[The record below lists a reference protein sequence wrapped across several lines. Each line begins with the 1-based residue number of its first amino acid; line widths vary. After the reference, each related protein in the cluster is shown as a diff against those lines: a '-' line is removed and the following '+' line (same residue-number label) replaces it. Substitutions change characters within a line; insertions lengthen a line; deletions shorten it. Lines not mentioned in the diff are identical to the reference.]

1 MKKVLVLLVLLWGLS
16 WGSLE
21 ASSGGKNLLNPALF
35 TLSNHVLENT
45 EAISVEGGETY
56 TLSLPEYYAIDLVHV
71 KVVGI
76 SNEIYIDE
84 VVNVY
89 QNCDLEGYYTVCSF
103 MVAPSETG
111 LLISFKDG
119 YISQWYQYYEMYDFQ
134 LEKNPVRTAYEPY
147 LSGSGGS
154 NGPVMQGAGNIT
166 VSYAR
171 NVPLA
176 TLIEENIQAHDNI
189 DGDIT
194 DRIRVLDDAYTG
206 HENITGRYT
215 VLLSVSDTAGNTTL
229 FELVIDVVDN
239 VPPVISGPSTVD
251 VQIDAKP
258 LLNDLIANHFT
269 FNDVYSGLI
278 QSFVILSDAYTEA
291 TVVGEYP
298 VTIRVE
304 DGSLNRTERTFYVH
318 IRSDLPPVMQGPD
331 TVRLYLS
338 ETPNAQKVTQLFT
351 ASDRATS
358 DDLAIDLVTTTIDD
372 WTLSGRF
379 QGTLSVTDSFDN
391 VSTRKITIVII
402 DDIPPIFTYDNQ
414 IVIPLGT
421 SIKESDIMEMVIQYY
436 EDQGVDVSSLR
447 MIDNDY
453 HGNEFKEG
461 SYPFTVEVLSF
472 TGEAF
477 IHQGRISVETI
488 FDEPESLWPLK
499 TLGYSALMGS
509 LGFAWF
515 VLRKRL
521 I

>member
-1 MKKVLVLLVLLWGLS
+1 MKKLLIVCVLLSGLS

-45 EAISVEGGETY
+45 EAINVEGGVTY
-56 TLSLPEYYAIDLVHV
+56 TLSLPEYYAIDLVQV
-71 KVVGI
+71 KVVGV
-76 SNEIYIDE
+76 SSEIYIDE
-84 VVNVY
+84 IINVY
-89 QNCDLEGYYTVCSF
+89 ENCTLEGYYTVCSF

-111 LLISFKDG
+111 LLISFSG
-119 YISQWYQYYEMYDFQ
+119 GFISQWYQYYEMYDFQ
-134 LEKNPVRTAYEPY
+134 LEKNVIRTAYEPY
-147 LSGSGGS
+147 LSGGSGT

-176 TLIEENIQAHDNI
+176 TLIQENIQAHDNI

-215 VLLSVSDTAGNTTL
+215 VLLSVADTAGNTTL

-239 VPPVISGPSTVD
+239 VPPVISGPSKVD

-258 LLNDLIANHFT
+258 LINDLIANHFT
-269 FNDVYSGLI
+269 FNDVYSGTI
-278 QSFVILSDAYTEA
+278 QTFVVLSDAYTEA

-298 VTIRVE
+298 VTIRIE
-304 DGSLNRTERTFYVH
+304 DHALNRTERTFIVH
-318 IRSDLPPVMQGPD
+318 IRSDLPPIMQGPD

-338 ETPNAQKVTQLFT
+338 ENPNAQKVTQLFN
-351 ASDRATS
+351 ALDRATT
-358 DDLAIDLVTTTIDD
+358 DPLAIDLISTTIVN
-372 WTLSGRF
+372 WSRSGRF
-379 QGTLSVTDSFDN
+379 KGTLSVTDSFDN
-391 VSTRKITIVII
+391 VSTRNITIVII

-436 EDQGVDVSSLR
+436 GDQGVDVSSLR
-447 MIDNDY
+447 MIDNHY

-461 SYPFTVEVLSF
+461 SYPFTVEVLSY
-472 TGEAF
+472 TGDTF

-488 FDEPESLWPLK
+488 IDDPQTVWPLK
-499 TLGYSALMGS
+499 TLGYSALMGT
-509 LGFAWF
+509 LGLAWWGS
-515 VLRKRL
+515 RKRF

>member
-1 MKKVLVLLVLLWGLS
+1 MKKVLILLVLLWGLS

-21 ASSGGKNLLNPALF
+21 ASSSGKNLLNPALF

-71 KVVGI
+71 KVVGV

-84 VVNVY
+84 LVNVY

-103 MVAPSETG
+103 VVGPSESG
-111 LLISFKDG
+111 VLISFSEG
-119 YISQWYQYYEMYDFQ
+119 FITQWYQYYEMYDFQ

-147 LSGSGGS
+147 LSGSGETQ
-154 NGPVMQGAGNIT
+154 GPVMQGAGNIT

-171 NVPLA
+171 NVLLA

-194 DRIRVLDDAYTG
+194 DQIRVLDDAYSG
-206 HENITGRYT
+206 HENITGRYS
-215 VLLSVSDTAGNTTL
+215 VLLSVSDTSGNTTL

-239 VPPVISGPSTVD
+239 VPPVISGPSSVD
-251 VQIDAKP
+251 VQIDLKP
-258 LLNDLIANHFT
+258 LINDLIANHFT
-269 FNDVYSGLI
+269 FNDVYTGAI
-278 QSFVILSDAYTEA
+278 QTFEVLSDAYTEA
-291 TVVGEYP
+291 TGVGEYA
-298 VTIRVE
+298 VSIRIE
-304 DGSLNRTERTFYVH
+304 DLSGNRSERTFFVQ
-318 IRSDLPPVMQGPD
+318 IRSDLPPVMEGPD

-338 ETPNAQKVTQLFT
+338 ETPNAQKVTQLFSALDKAT
-351 ASDRATS
+351 AAE
-358 DDLAIDLVTTTIDD
+358 LAIDLVSTTLDD
-372 WTLSGRF
+372 WMKSGRF

-391 VSTRKITIVII
+391 VSTRTITIVII

-421 SIKESDIMEMVIQYY
+421 SMQSSAMMEMVIQYY
-436 EDQGVDVSSLR
+436 EDQGIDVSSLR
-447 MIDNDY
+447 IIHNDY
-453 HGNEFKEG
+453 EGNEFKEG

-477 IHQGRISVETI
+477 IHQGRISVETLI
-488 FDEPESLWPLK
+488 DDPDSLWPLK
-499 TLGYSALMGS
+499 TLGYSALMGT
-509 LGFAWF
+509 LGLSWF
-515 VLRKRL
+515 ILRKRL